1 MARHPARA
9 RRLARLAL
17 AVCVRAV
24 LYVLAGLRATPL
36 RLLHFYNRANGIT
49 N

>member
-9 RRLARLAL
+9 RRLARL